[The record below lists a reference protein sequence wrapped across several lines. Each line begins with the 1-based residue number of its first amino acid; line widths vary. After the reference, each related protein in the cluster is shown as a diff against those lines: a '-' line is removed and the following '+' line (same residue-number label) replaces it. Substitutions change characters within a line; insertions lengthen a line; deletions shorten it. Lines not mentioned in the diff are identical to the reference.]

1 MGIVLRSFLRLL
13 ATKKLYF
20 LVVLYIS
27 TNDNTSN
34 DLTFKIFMCKFRL
47 RIMLFEES
55 INQIGIMNKRESTKL
70 KKEAT

>member
-1 MGIVLRSFLRLL
+1 
-13 ATKKLYF
+13 
-20 LVVLYIS
+20 VLYIS

-34 DLTFKIFMCKFRL
+34 DLTFKIFLCKLRL

-55 INQIGIMNKRESTKL
+55 INQIGIMNKGESTKL